1 MFAFVAFL
9 TSPRNHFMEKS
20 LSLCTVFLHATIF
33 MTGKYKG
40 VHLAMRA
47 HPLNY
52 NSIHAEKKAFP
63 LPPLPSEEWCD
74 FRKDYESGMTM
85 KAIADKY
92 ICDPR
97 TVKKCLLQNKSSK
110 ELGRQTAP
118 TKLAPYMSTI
128 DRLFQEYALTTSNLS
143 QNASK
148 PFKIPVMFVGC

>member
-1 MFAFVAFL
+1 
-9 TSPRNHFMEKS
+9 
-20 LSLCTVFLHATIF
+20 
-33 MTGKYKG
+33 
-40 VHLAMRA
+40 MRA

-118 TKLAPYMSTI
+118 TKLAPYLSTI
-128 DRLFQEYALTTSNLS
+128 DRLFQEYALTTSRFCTVSRSITQQLTELGYTGSERTVRNYL
-143 QNASK
+143 QSK
-148 PFKIPVMFVGC
+148 YQIKAQL